1 MRGFSQAVPPEKL
14 DPGDDDR
21 GTPDHRIKRLEGLF
35 LAEPRDLFD
44 LELKIGLDRPEI
56 DVFRIPPWHRGMVI
70 IWHVI
75 DHARSWLTS
84 GYDFFGSL
92 ASGLVF
98 SDCAAFP
105 IAKKINAM
113 YRPMEM

>member
-1 MRGFSQAVPPEKL
+1 MTHSIRNLVKALMGPRSISSGYVLESVGDESSGMSVPESLAGQRSFSVA
-14 DPGDDDR
+14 DR
-21 GTPDHRIKRLEGLF
+21 CYFPAKRL
-35 LAEPRDLFD
+35 D
-44 LELKIGLDRPEI
+44 
-56 DVFRIPPWHRGMVI
+56 
-70 IWHVI
+70 
-75 DHARSWLTS
+75 ARSRLTS